1 MNSNNKH
8 KNIKTKVLTG
18 VLFGFIATAFGFYFY
33 SQVFNHFSMKF
44 IKKLIVDEDML
55 SEILAYSA
63 IPNLLAFF
71 VFIKRG
77 EDYKARGVILATMI
91 VAIAIALSLFID
103 FK

>member
-1 MNSNNKH
+1 MK
-8 KNIKTKVLTG
+8 KQTNIKINVLTG
-18 VLFGFIATAFGFYFY
+18 ILFGFIATAFGFYFY

-44 IKKLIVDEDML
+44 IKILIVEENML

-77 EDYKARGVILATMI
+77 EDYKARGVLITTMI
-91 VAIAIALSLFID
+91 VAIAIAFSLLYA

>member
-1 MNSNNKH
+1 MNDKH
-8 KNIKTKVLTG
+8 KNIKLKVLVG
-18 VLFGFIATAFGFYFY
+18 LLFGFIATTFGFYFY

-44 IKKLIVDEDML
+44 IKKLIFEEEML

-77 EDYKARGVILATMI
+77 EDYKARGVILATMM
-91 VAIAIALSLFID
+91 VAIAIAISLVYTF
-103 FK
+103 

>member
-1 MNSNNKH
+1 MKNKH
-8 KNIKTKVLTG
+8 KNNKLQVITG
-18 VLFGFIATAFGFYFY
+18 ILFGLLTTAFGFYFY

-44 IKKLIVDEDML
+44 IKILIAEENML

-77 EDYKARGVILATMI
+77 EDYKARGVIIATMF
-91 VAIAIALSLFID
+91 VAIAIAISMFY
-103 FK
+103 

>member
-1 MNSNNKH
+1 MENKH
-8 KNIKTKVLTG
+8 SNIKLKVLTG
-18 VLFGFIATAFGFYFY
+18 ILFGFIATAFGFYFY

-44 IKKLIVDEDML
+44 IKRLILEEEML

-77 EDYKARGVILATMI
+77 EDYKARGVIIATMI
-91 VAIAIALSLFID
+91 VAITIAISLVYAF
-103 FK
+103 